1 MNADAMMISGWKP
14 VQAKWLGL
22 EEAGW
27 NHNPAKVSVECYYYF
42 ISIII
47 ITIISQITH

>member
-1 MNADAMMISGWKP
+1 MISSWKL
-14 VQAKWLGL
+14 VQAEWLGL

-27 NHNPAKVSVECYYYF
+27 NHNPTKVRVECYYYF

-47 ITIISQITH
+47 TIIPQIIL